1 MTDNKRH
8 EKYMRLALAE
18 AEKGLGR
25 TSPNPPVG
33 AVIVRNDTVIGCG
46 YHKKAGTAHAEVN
59 ALADARKKE
68 QDTRGASMYV
78 TLEPCNHSGR
88 TPPCTEAILAAGIS
102 EVFIGTRDPNAQV
115 TGGGAEFLAGRGVQ
129 VYLDVGRQLCRTL
142 ITPFAKHSRSGQP
155 WVVMKAG
162 MSLDGKIT
170 MVSGKGGPI
179 TGPETSLYVHRLR
192 NRLDSILVGVGTA
205 IIDDPSLTT
214 RLADEEARDPLRI
227 VLDSSL
233 RLPTNCRM
241 LSQQSAGST
250 WIFCSPTADATREAR
265 LLQAGAQVIRVAERT
280 ANGMAEAAG
289 GLDLEQVLHYLGRAG
304 IASVLVEGG
313 AQVHGSFLAA
323 GLVDEVTLVLAPYFI
338 GEAGTPLVHGYSRH
352 LQAHPPKLCRTHSEQ
367 LGADTLVHGY
377 FTDPDSLF
385 P

>member
-1 MTDNKRH
+1 MTDNKQH
-8 EKYMRLALAE
+8 EQYMRLALAE
-18 AEKGLGR
+18 AAKGLGR
-25 TSPNPPVG
+25 TSPNPAVG

-59 ALADARKKE
+59 ALADAREKKL
-68 QDTRGASMYV
+68 DTRGASMYV

-115 TGGGAEFLAGRGVQ
+115 TGGGAEFLAARGVQ
-129 VYLDVGRQLCRTL
+129 VRLDICRQQCRAL
-142 ITPFAKHSRSGQP
+142 IAPFVKHSRSGLP

-162 MSLDGKIT
+162 MSLDGRIT
-170 MVSGKGGPI
+170 MVSGTGGPI

-192 NRLDSILVGVGTA
+192 NRLDGILVGVGTA
-205 IIDDPSLTT
+205 LIDDPSLTT

-233 RLPTNCRM
+233 RLPPNCRM
-241 LSQQSAGST
+241 LSQQSASST
-250 WIFCSPTADATREAR
+250 WVFCSPNADATRETR
-265 LLQAGAQVIRVAERT
+265 LLQAGAQVIRLAGAAET
-280 ANGMAEAAG
+280 AG
-289 GLDLEQVLHYLGRAG
+289 GLDLKQVLHYLGSAG

-323 GLVDEVTLVLAPYFI
+323 GLVDEVALVLAPYFI
-338 GEAGTPLVHGYSRH
+338 GEAGTPLVRGYSRH
-352 LQAHPPKLCRTHSEQ
+352 LQANPPKLCRIYSEQ

-377 FTDPDSLF
+377 FIDPDSLF